1 MTKDDAWFRPK
12 RFGWGMT
19 PVTWQ
24 GWALTIG
31 GMIAVIALMRSPLP
45 DWVRGG
51 GAMLVLAGLI
61 AVAARRTDGSL
72 RWRWGGD

>member
-1 MTKDDAWFRPK
+1 MRNNAWFRPK

-31 GMIAVIALMRSPLP
+31 GVIAVIALMRSSLP
-45 DWVRGG
+45 GWVRGG
-51 GAMLVLAGLI
+51 GAMLMLAAMI
-61 AVAARRTDGSL
+61 AIAAKRTEGRL

>member
-1 MTKDDAWFRPK
+1 MTNRAWFRPK

-24 GWALTIG
+24 GWALTVG
-31 GMIAVIALMRSPLP
+31 CLVAVIALMRSPLP

-51 GAMLVLAGLI
+51 GAILVLAGLI
-61 AVAARRTDGSL
+61 IVAARRTEGPL